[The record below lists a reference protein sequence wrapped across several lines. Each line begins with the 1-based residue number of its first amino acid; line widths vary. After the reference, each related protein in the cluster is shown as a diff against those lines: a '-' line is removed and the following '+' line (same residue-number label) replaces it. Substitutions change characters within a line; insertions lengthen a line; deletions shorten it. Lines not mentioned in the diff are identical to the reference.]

1 MTEFPLPAYKLPFS
15 YTGDLQATHTQDDV
29 VQQSGVAQTIH
40 TRRVTQGSGLKW
52 QRQSAAN
59 IDGDGRPTGTY
70 TLVGGTF
77 AVTLTQTQHTAVGDF
92 AGDCTRTG
100 TAQLSAAAVGKNAVL
115 TVNGYG
121 DYGIDM
127 DLSVLDLLIATTTM
141 TCTFSNG
148 DSSGPLPAGP
158 EGGIVQF
165 LNVNSVSWTPPDGL
179 GVIAWSTA
187 TPRVLGT
194 GKYSGSYVFI
204 EDQ

>member
-1 MTEFPLPAYKLPFS
+1 
-15 YTGDLQATHTQDDV
+15 
-29 VQQSGVAQTIH
+29 
-40 TRRVTQGSGLKW
+40 
-52 QRQSAAN
+52 
-59 IDGDGRPTGTY
+59 
-70 TLVGGTF
+70 
-77 AVTLTQTQHTAVGDF
+77 
-92 AGDCTRTG
+92 
-100 TAQLSAAAVGKNAVL
+100 
-115 TVNGYG
+115 
-121 DYGIDM
+121 
-127 DLSVLDLLIATTTM
+127 M